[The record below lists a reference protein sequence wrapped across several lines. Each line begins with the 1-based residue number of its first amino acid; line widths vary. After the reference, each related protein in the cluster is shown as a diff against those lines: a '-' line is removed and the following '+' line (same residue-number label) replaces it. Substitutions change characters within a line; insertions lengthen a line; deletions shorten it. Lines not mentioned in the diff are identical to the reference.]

1 MSRVPPP
8 FLECTFTDGF
18 WGKLSTSGSQ
28 WLRFWPDV
36 SKDSLCHD
44 WAQATEH
51 SFCIRAEQSAW
62 AIHLFT
68 NSDSANGLLPVHPLS
83 SYETGL
89 LSWITSLKLFP
100 DFWGP
105 FYLPLSFYCPPPNF
119 FFLFFLGVLLIS
131 PRGTSLFL
139 LSPWFLSGSL
149 AFELIVY

>member
-8 FLECTFTDGF
+8 FLGCTFTDGV

-28 WLRFWPDV
+28 WLRFWMIIKFWPDV
-36 SKDSLCHD
+36 NKGSLCHD

-51 SFCIRAEQSAW
+51 SFCIRAEQSVW

-68 NSDSANGLLPVHPLS
+68 NSDSANDLLPVHPLS
-83 SYETGL
+83 SYETGP

-105 FYLPLSFYCPPPNF
+105 LLLTPFVLLPSSQF
-119 FFLFFLGVLLIS
+119 FFLFFEVY
-131 PRGTSLFL
+131 SLFL
-139 LSPWFLSGSL
+139 QEVLPYFYCLLDFSRVL
-149 AFELIVY
+149 